1 MSESEFNLLTPPI
14 VEAVLDIEC
23 DLPPG
28 QQLAALEG
36 SAQECFREH
45 YPKFR
50 TKWIQEHLI
59 AATPGGPP
67 EVSVRHH
74 GVEAFQ
80 FLQDD
85 EKQLVQVRA
94 QGFSFNRLAPYTS
107 LDDYIPTIKEAW
119 RVYSGLATP
128 VQIRLIRLR
137 YINRILLPFR
147 EGRVNLDNFFTV
159 GPRLPDEK
167 NLVFTSFFNQHT
179 AVELQTGHQVNI
191 VLTSQPPQGDQLPVI
206 FDNCVAA
213 SEPGEPENWD
223 WILTTIRSLRD
234 LKNRIFKK
242 SLTEQCLKLF
252 QNR

>member
-1 MSESEFNLLTPPI
+1 MMSESEFNLLTPPI

-28 QQLAALEG
+28 QHLAALEG
-36 SAQECFREH
+36 SAQECFRER

-59 AATPGGPP
+59 AAPPGGPS
-67 EVSVRHH
+67 ELSVRQ

-147 EGRVNLDNFFTV
+147 EGRVNLDDFFTV
-159 GPRLPDEK
+159 GPRLPDED
-167 NLVFTSFFNQHT
+167 NLSFISFFNQHA
-179 AVELQTGHQVNI
+179 AVEVQTGHQVNI
-191 VLTSQPPQGDQLPVI
+191 VFASQPPQEDQLPVI

-223 WILTTIRSLRD
+223 WILTTIRSLRG
-234 LKNRIFKK
+234 LKNRIFKR
-242 SLTEQCLKLF
+242 SLTEPCLKLF

>member
-1 MSESEFNLLTPPI
+1 MSESEFNLLNPPI

-28 QQLAALEG
+28 QQLAALRE
-36 SAQECFREH
+36 SAQERFRER
-45 YPKFR
+45 YPKLR
-50 TKWIQEHLI
+50 TKWVHEHLV
-59 AATPGGPP
+59 AATPGGPS
-67 EVSVRHH
+67 ELSVRQ

-80 FLQDD
+80 FLRDD

-94 QGFSFNRLAPYTS
+94 QGFSFNQLAPYTS
-107 LDDYIPTIKEAW
+107 LNDYMPTIEHAW
-119 RVYSGLATP
+119 RLYIGLAAP

-137 YINRILLPFR
+137 YINRILLPFL

-167 NLVFTSFFNQHT
+167 NLAFTGFFNQHT
-179 AVELQTGHQVNI
+179 AVEVQTGHQVNI
-191 VLTSQPPQGDQLPVI
+191 VFTSQPPQGDQLPVI

-213 SEPGEPENWD
+213 LEPGEPENWD
-223 WILTTIRSLRD
+223 WILAKIRSLRD
-234 LKNRIFKK
+234 LKNRIFKQ

>member
-1 MSESEFNLLTPPI
+1 MSESESNLLNPPI

-28 QQLAALEG
+28 QQLAVLEG
-36 SAQECFREH
+36 PAQERFRER

-50 TKWIQEHLI
+50 TQLVQEHLI

-67 EVSVRHH
+67 EVSVRH
-74 GVEAFQ
+74 GVQAFQ

-107 LDDYIPTIKEAW
+107 FDDYLPEIEHAW
-119 RVYSGLATP
+119 RLYAGLAAP
-128 VQIRLIRLR
+128 IQIRLIRLR
-137 YINRILLPFR
+137 YINRILLPFP
-147 EGRVNLDNFFTV
+147 EGRVNLDNFFKV
-159 GPRLPDEK
+159 GPRLPDEE
-167 NLVFTSFFNQHT
+167 NLAFIGFFNQHT
-179 AVELQTGHQVNI
+179 AVEVQTGHQVNI
-191 VLTSQPPQGDQLPVI
+191 VFTSQPPQGDQLPVI

-213 SEPGEPENWD
+213 SESGEPENWD
-223 WILTTIRSLRD
+223 WILTKIQSLRD

-252 QNR
+252 QNP

>member
-1 MSESEFNLLTPPI
+1 MSESELNLLNPPI

-36 SAQECFREH
+36 AAQERFRER

-50 TKWIQEHLI
+50 TKWVQEHLI

-67 EVSVRHH
+67 DVSVPPQR
-74 GVEAFQ
+74 VEAFQ

-107 LDDYIPTIKEAW
+107 LDDYVPALEQAW
-119 RVYSGLATP
+119 RVYVGLAAP

-137 YINRILLPFR
+137 YINRILLPFLER
-147 EGRVNLDNFFTV
+147 TVNLDNFFTV